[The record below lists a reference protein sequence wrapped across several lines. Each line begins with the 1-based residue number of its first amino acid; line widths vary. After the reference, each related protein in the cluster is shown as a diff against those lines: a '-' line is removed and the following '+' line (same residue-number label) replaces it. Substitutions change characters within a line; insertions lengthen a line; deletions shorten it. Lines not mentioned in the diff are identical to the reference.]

1 MYIGYN
7 IKMNIEEIG
16 WEGMG
21 WNNLAQYRYK
31 WRMVLKTVTKFKA
44 GNFTS

>member
-1 MYIGYN
+1 
-7 IKMNIEEIG
+7 MNIEEIG

-21 WNNLAQYRYK
+21 WNNLVQYRNK
-31 WRMVLKTVTKFKA
+31 WRTVLKKVTNCKA